1 MRLCR
6 RALAAGLLA
15 VSACAQ
21 PTGPSVRPA
30 AVAPEGADYRLQQRV
45 PGPFQTYSPGVSRQP
60 DALRTQPSW
69 RYRDLW
75 LLRRRWDVASEEE
88 IKRLIDQARALDNNT
103 SALQRN
109 NALQAV
115 ARAHSMEMAGRQI
128 ASPVKADGTA
138 VADWLKAAGLPFA
151 EVGVSVHR
159 IGQGIYAAHDTV
171 RDRLDGWLNKPA
183 DRANLLSGEFYDI
196 GVGVYKGADGHL
208 YITAIFRRPAFP

>member
-1 MRLCR
+1 MRVCH

-21 PTGPSVRPA
+21 PTSPPAGPSVGDDFR
-30 AVAPEGADYRLQQRV
+30 VQQAV
-45 PGPFQTYSPGVSRQP
+45 PGPLQTFSPGLRRES
-60 DALRTQPSW
+60 DAVRTRPPW

-103 SALQRN
+103 SALLRN
-109 NALQAV
+109 HALQAV
-115 ARAHSMEMAGRQI
+115 ARAHSMEMAGRQV
-128 ASPVKADGTA
+128 ASPVKADGTG
-138 VADWLKAAGLPFA
+138 VTDWVKAAGIPFA
-151 EVGVSVHR
+151 EIGVSVHR

-183 DRANLLSGEFYDI
+183 DRVNLLRREFYDV
-196 GVGVYKGADGHL
+196 GVGVYRSADGHL
-208 YITAIFRRPAFP
+208 YITAVFRRPAIGP